1 MFGYLV
7 ADTATLTEEQLKRYQ
22 ACYCGVCRSLEKRHG
37 QLSRLTLNYD
47 MTFLVLLLSSL
58 YEPAETAG
66 EGTCI
71 RHPKTPQPWI
81 NNDICDYA
89 ADVNLA
95 LAYLKCL
102 DDWADEGNLLARTQ
116 ARVLRPG
123 YERVQDA
130 YPRQC
135 GTITQALD
143 ALHAIE
149 KENREAPDEAAACF
163 GRLMAEL
170 FVYREDRWAGTL
182 RNMGHA
188 LGRFIYLMDA
198 CMDLDGDTFH
208 NRYNPF
214 RRYYGLQDNEQRFR
228 DILKMQLGECV
239 FYFDKLP
246 LVQDAGLLK
255 NILCAGLWARF
266 DHKFKVDESR
276 TLTAFWRL

>member
-7 ADTATLTEEQLKRYQ
+7 ADTAALTREQLRRYK
-22 ACYCGVCRSLEKRHG
+22 ACYCGLCRSLERNHG

-47 MTFLVLLLSSL
+47 MTFLILLLSSL
-58 YEPAETAG
+58 YEPEETVE
-66 EGTCI
+66 EGSCI
-71 RHPKTPQPWI
+71 RHLKTPQTWVNSQI
-81 NNDICDYA
+81 SDYA

-102 DDWADEGNLLARTQ
+102 DDWADEGSLPALAQ
-116 ARVLRPG
+116 ARILRPG
-123 YERVQDA
+123 YETVQKA

-135 GTITQALD
+135 AAAAQAMD
-143 ALHAIE
+143 DLHAIE
-149 KENREAPDEAAACF
+149 EENLEAPDAAAACF

-170 FVYREDRWAGTL
+170 FVYREDRWADTL
-182 RNMGHA
+182 RNMAHA

-198 CMDLDGDTFH
+198 CMDLEGDTLH

-246 LVQDAGLLK
+246 LVQDAELLK
-255 NILCAGLWARF
+255 NILCAGLWVRF
-266 DHKFKVDESR
+266 DHKFKADGS
-276 TLTAFWRL
+276 

>member
-1 MFGYLV
+1 MFGYLT
-7 ADTATLTEEQLKRYQ
+7 ADTAALTEEQLRRYQ
-22 ACYCGVCRSLEKRHG
+22 ACYCGLCRSLEKRHG

-47 MTFLVLLLSSL
+47 MTFLVLLLGSL
-58 YEPAETAG
+58 YEPEETVG
-66 EGTCI
+66 ESTCI
-71 RHPKTPQPWI
+71 RHLKTPQPWI
-81 NNDICDYA
+81 NHEICDYA

-102 DDWADEGNLLARTQ
+102 DDWEDEGSLLALAQ

-123 YERVQDA
+123 YERVREE

-135 GTITQALD
+135 AAVAQAMED
-143 ALHAIE
+143 LHAIE

-170 FVYREDRWAGTL
+170 FVYREDRWADTL

-188 LGRFIYLMDA
+188 LGRFIYLLDA
-198 CMDLDGDTFH
+198 CMDLDSDTLH

-214 RRYYGLQDNEQRFR
+214 RRYYRREDNEQRFR

-246 LVQDAGLLK
+246 LVQDAGILK
-255 NILCAGLWARF
+255 NILCAGLWTRF
-266 DHKFKVDESR
+266 DHQFKADES
-276 TLTAFWRL
+276 

>member
-1 MFGYLV
+1 MFGYLT
-7 ADTATLTEEQLKRYQ
+7 ADTAALTEQQLQRYQ
-22 ACYCGVCRSLEKRHG
+22 ACYCGLCRSLEKRHG

-58 YEPAETAG
+58 YEPVETAG
-66 EGTCI
+66 ENTCL
-71 RHPKTPQPWI
+71 RHPKALRPWL
-81 NNDICDYA
+81 NSEICDYA
-89 ADVNLA
+89 ADMNLA
-95 LAYLKCL
+95 LAHLKCL
-102 DDWADEGNLLARTQ
+102 DDWADEGSLLALSQ
-116 ARVLRPG
+116 ARVLRHG
-123 YERVQDA
+123 YEWVQKA

-135 GTITQALD
+135 GAITQALEE
-143 ALHAIE
+143 LQAIE

-170 FVYREDRWAGTL
+170 FVYREDRWADTL
-182 RNMGHA
+182 RNMAHA

-198 CMDLDGDTFH
+198 CMDLEGDTFH

-246 LVQDAGLLK
+246 LVQDVGLLK

-266 DHKFKVDESR
+266 DRKFSNRKES
-276 TLTAFWRL
+276 

>member
-1 MFGYLV
+1 MFGYLT
-7 ADTATLTEEQLKRYQ
+7 ADTASLTEDQLRRYQ
-22 ACYCGVCRSLEKRHG
+22 ACYCGLCRSLEKRHG

-47 MTFLVLLLSSL
+47 VTFLVLLLSSL

-66 EGTCI
+66 ERACI
-71 RHPKTPQPWI
+71 RHLKTPQPWI
-81 NNDICDYA
+81 NNEICDYA

-102 DDWADEGNLLARTQ
+102 DDWEDEGSLPALAQ
-116 ARVLRPG
+116 ARILRPG
-123 YERVQDA
+123 FETVQKA

-135 GTITQALD
+135 AAMAQALED
-143 ALHAIE
+143 LHAIE
-149 KENREAPDEAAACF
+149 KENLEAPDAAAACF

-170 FVYREDRWAGTL
+170 FVYREDRWADTL
-182 RNMGHA
+182 RHMAHA
-188 LGRFIYLMDA
+188 LGRFLYLMDA
-198 CMDLDGDTFH
+198 CMDLESDTLH
-208 NRYNPF
+208 NSYNPF
-214 RRYYGLQDNEQRFR
+214 RRYYRRSDNEQRFR

-266 DHKFKVDESR
+266 DRKFKVNERKES
-276 TLTAFWRL
+276 

>member
-1 MFGYLV
+1 MFGYLT

-22 ACYCGVCRSLEKRHG
+22 ACYCGLCRSLEKRHG

-47 MTFLVLLLSSL
+47 VTFLVLLLSSL

-66 EGTCI
+66 ESTCI

-81 NNDICDYA
+81 NNEICDYA

-102 DDWADEGNLLARTQ
+102 DDWEDEGSLPALAQ

-123 YERVQDA
+123 YQRVQKA

-135 GTITQALD
+135 TAMEQALKD
-143 ALHAIE
+143 LHAIE
-149 KENREAPDEAAACF
+149 KENREAPDAAAACF

-170 FVYREDRWAGTL
+170 FVYKEDRWADTL
-182 RNMGHA
+182 RHMAHA
-188 LGRFIYLMDA
+188 LGRFLYLMDA
-198 CMDLDGDTFH
+198 CMDLDSDTLH
-208 NRYNPF
+208 NNYNPF
-214 RRYYGLQDNEQRFR
+214 RRYYRRPDNEQRFR

-266 DHKFKVDESR
+266 DRKFKVDERKES
-276 TLTAFWRL
+276 

>member
-7 ADTATLTEEQLKRYQ
+7 ADTAALTEEQLQRYQ
-22 ACYCGVCRSLEKRHG
+22 ACYCGLCRSLEKRHG

-58 YEPAETAG
+58 YEPEESLG

-71 RHPKTPQPWI
+71 RHPKEPQGWI
-81 NNDICDYA
+81 GSSVCDYA

-102 DDWADEGNLLARTQ
+102 DDWEDDGSLLALTQ

-123 YERVQDA
+123 YQMARER

-135 GTITQALD
+135 AAMEQALD

-170 FVYREDRWAGTL
+170 FVYREDRWAEAL
-182 RNMGHA
+182 RGMGHA
-188 LGRFIYLMDA
+188 LGRVIYLMDA
-198 CMDLDGDTFH
+198 CLDLDSDTFH

-214 RRYYGLQDNEQRFR
+214 RRYYGLQNNEQRFR

-246 LVQDAGLLK
+246 LVQDAGLMK
-255 NILCAGLWARF
+255 NILCAGIWARF
-266 DHKFKVDESR
+266 DQKFSTGSKPVKRKES
-276 TLTAFWRL
+276 

>member
-1 MFGYLV
+1 MFGYLT
-7 ADTATLTEEQLKRYQ
+7 ADTAALTEEQLKRYQ
-22 ACYCGVCRSLEKRHG
+22 ACYCGLCRSLEKRHG

-47 MTFLVLLLSSL
+47 VTFLVLLLSSL

-71 RHPKTPQPWI
+71 RHLKTPQPWI
-81 NNDICDYA
+81 NNEICDYA

-102 DDWADEGNLLARTQ
+102 DDWEDEGSLPALTQ
-116 ARVLRPG
+116 ARVLRPS
-123 YERVQDA
+123 YETVQKA

-135 GTITQALD
+135 AAMEQALKE
-143 ALHAIE
+143 LHAIE
-149 KENREAPDEAAACF
+149 QENREAPDAAAACF

-170 FVYREDRWAGTL
+170 FVYREDRWADTL
-182 RNMGHA
+182 RHMAHA
-188 LGRFIYLMDA
+188 LGRFLYLMDA
-198 CMDLDGDTFH
+198 CMDLDSDTLH
-208 NRYNPF
+208 NSYNPF
-214 RRYYGLQDNEQRFR
+214 RRYYRRPDNEQRFR

-266 DHKFKVDESR
+266 DRKFKVDERKES
-276 TLTAFWRL
+276 

>member
-1 MFGYLV
+1 MFGYLT

-22 ACYCGVCRSLEKRHG
+22 ACYCGLCRSLEKRHG

-47 MTFLVLLLSSL
+47 VTFLVQLLSSL

-71 RHPKTPQPWI
+71 RHPKTPQPWV
-81 NNDICDYA
+81 NNAICDYA

-102 DDWADEGNLLARTQ
+102 DDWEDEGSLLALSQ

-123 YERVQDA
+123 YETVQKA

-135 GTITQALD
+135 ATMEQALKD
-143 ALHAIE
+143 LHAIE
-149 KENREAPDEAAACF
+149 QENLEAPDAAAACF

-170 FVYREDRWAGTL
+170 FVYREDRWADTL
-182 RNMGHA
+182 RHMAHA
-188 LGRFIYLMDA
+188 LGRFLYLMDA
-198 CMDLDGDTFH
+198 CMDLDSDTLH
-208 NRYNPF
+208 NNYNPF
-214 RRYYGLQDNEQRFR
+214 RRYYRRPDNEQRFR

-246 LVQDAGLLK
+246 LVQDAELLK

-266 DHKFKVDESR
+266 DRKFKVDERKES
-276 TLTAFWRL
+276 

>member
-1 MFGYLV
+1 MFGYLT

-22 ACYCGVCRSLEKRHG
+22 ACYCGLCRSLEKRHG

-47 MTFLVLLLSSL
+47 VTFLVLLLSSL

-66 EGTCI
+66 ERTCI
-71 RHPKTPQPWI
+71 RHPKTPQPWM
-81 NNDICDYA
+81 NNEICDYA

-102 DDWADEGNLLARTQ
+102 DDWEDEGSLLALTQ
-116 ARVLRPG
+116 ARVLRPD
-123 YERVQDA
+123 YETVQKA

-135 GTITQALD
+135 AAMAQALEE
-143 ALHAIE
+143 LHAIE
-149 KENREAPDEAAACF
+149 KENLEAPDAAAACF

-170 FVYREDRWAGTL
+170 FVYREDRWADTL
-182 RNMGHA
+182 RHMAHA

-198 CMDLDGDTFH
+198 CMDLDSDTLH
-208 NRYNPF
+208 NSYNPF
-214 RRYYGLQDNEQRFR
+214 RRYYRCSDNEQRFR

-266 DHKFKVDESR
+266 DRKFKVDERKES
-276 TLTAFWRL
+276 

>member
-1 MFGYLV
+1 MFGYLT

-22 ACYCGVCRSLEKRHG
+22 SCYCGLCRSLEKRHG

-47 MTFLVLLLSSL
+47 VTFLVLLLSSL

-66 EGTCI
+66 ERTCI

-81 NNDICDYA
+81 NNEVCDYA

-102 DDWADEGNLLARTQ
+102 DDWEDEGSLLALSQ

-123 YERVQDA
+123 YETVQKA

-135 GTITQALD
+135 ATMEQALKD
-143 ALHAIE
+143 LHAIE
-149 KENREAPDEAAACF
+149 QENLEAPDAAAACF
-163 GRLMAEL
+163 GQLMAEL
-170 FVYREDRWAGTL
+170 FVYQEDRWADTL
-182 RNMGHA
+182 RHMAHA
-188 LGRFIYLMDA
+188 LGRFLYLMDA
-198 CMDLDGDTFH
+198 CMDLDSDTLH
-208 NRYNPF
+208 NSYNPF
-214 RRYYGLQDNEQRFR
+214 RRYYRRPDNEQLFR

-266 DHKFKVDESR
+266 DRKFKVDERKES
-276 TLTAFWRL
+276 

>member
-1 MFGYLV
+1 MFGYLT

-22 ACYCGVCRSLEKRHG
+22 ACYCGLCRSLEKRHG

-47 MTFLVLLLSSL
+47 VTFLVLLLSSL

-66 EGTCI
+66 ESTCI
-71 RHPKTPQPWI
+71 RHLKTPQPWI
-81 NNDICDYA
+81 NNEICDYA

-102 DDWADEGNLLARTQ
+102 DDWEDEGSLPALTQ

-123 YERVQDA
+123 YETVQKA

-135 GTITQALD
+135 AAMEQALKD
-143 ALHAIE
+143 LHSIE
-149 KENREAPDEAAACF
+149 QENREAPDAAAACF

-170 FVYREDRWAGTL
+170 FVYREDRWADTL
-182 RNMGHA
+182 RHMAHA
-188 LGRFIYLMDA
+188 LGRFLYLMDA
-198 CMDLDGDTFH
+198 CMDLDSDTLH
-208 NRYNPF
+208 NSYNPF
-214 RRYYGLQDNEQRFR
+214 RRYYRRPDNEQRFR

-266 DHKFKVDESR
+266 DRKFKVDERKES
-276 TLTAFWRL
+276 

>member
-1 MFGYLV
+1 MFGYLT
-7 ADTATLTEEQLKRYQ
+7 ADTAALTEEQLKRYQ
-22 ACYCGVCRSLEKRHG
+22 ACYCGLCRSLEKRHG

-47 MTFLVLLLSSL
+47 VTFLVLLLSSL

-71 RHPKTPQPWI
+71 RHLKTPQPWI
-81 NNDICDYA
+81 NNEICDYA

-102 DDWADEGNLLARTQ
+102 DDWEDEGSLPALTQ
-116 ARVLRPG
+116 ARVLRPS
-123 YERVQDA
+123 YETVQKA

-135 GTITQALD
+135 AAMEQALKE
-143 ALHAIE
+143 LHAIE
-149 KENREAPDEAAACF
+149 QENREAPDAAAACF
-163 GRLMAEL
+163 GRRMAEL
-170 FVYREDRWAGTL
+170 FVYREDRWADTL
-182 RNMGHA
+182 RHMAHA
-188 LGRFIYLMDA
+188 LGRFLYLMDA
-198 CMDLDGDTFH
+198 CMDLDSDTLH
-208 NRYNPF
+208 NSYNPF
-214 RRYYGLQDNEQRFR
+214 RRYYRRPDNEQRFR

-266 DHKFKVDESR
+266 DRKFKVDERKES
-276 TLTAFWRL
+276 

>member
-1 MFGYLV
+1 MFGYLT
-7 ADTATLTEEQLKRYQ
+7 ADTASLTEDQLRRYQ
-22 ACYCGVCRSLEKRHG
+22 ACYCGLCRSLEKRHG

-47 MTFLVLLLSSL
+47 VTFLVLLLSSL

-66 EGTCI
+66 ERTCI
-71 RHPKTPQPWI
+71 RHLKTPQPWI
-81 NNDICDYA
+81 NNEICDYA

-102 DDWADEGNLLARTQ
+102 DDWEDEGSLPALAQ
-116 ARVLRPG
+116 ARILRPG
-123 YERVQDA
+123 FETVQKA

-135 GTITQALD
+135 AAMAQALED
-143 ALHAIE
+143 LHAIE
-149 KENREAPDEAAACF
+149 KENLEAPDAAAACF

-170 FVYREDRWAGTL
+170 FVYREDRWADTL
-182 RNMGHA
+182 RHMAHA
-188 LGRFIYLMDA
+188 LGCFLYLMDA
-198 CMDLDGDTFH
+198 CMDLESDTLH
-208 NRYNPF
+208 NSYNPF
-214 RRYYGLQDNEQRFR
+214 RRYYHRSDNEQRFR

-266 DHKFKVDESR
+266 DRKFKVNERKES
-276 TLTAFWRL
+276 

>member
-1 MFGYLV
+1 MFGYLA
-7 ADTATLTEEQLKRYQ
+7 ADTATLTEAQLQRYQ
-22 ACYCGVCRSLEKRHG
+22 ACYCGLCRSLKKRHG

-58 YEPAETAG
+58 YEPEERLG

-71 RHPKTPQPWI
+71 RHPKAPQSWI
-81 NNDICDYA
+81 GSSICDYA
-89 ADVNLA
+89 ADVNLV

-102 DDWADEGNLLARTQ
+102 DDWEDEGSLPALAQ
-116 ARVLRPG
+116 ARILRPG
-123 YERVQDA
+123 YQIAQER

-135 GTITQALD
+135 AAMEQALD

-163 GRLMAEL
+163 GQLMAEL
-170 FVYREDRWAGTL
+170 FVYREDRWAEPL
-182 RNMGHA
+182 RGMGHA
-188 LGRFIYLMDA
+188 LGRVIYLMDA
-198 CMDLDGDTFH
+198 CLDLDSDTFH

-214 RRYYGLQDNEQRFR
+214 RRYYGLQNNEQRFR

-246 LVQDAGLLK
+246 LVQDAGLMK
-255 NILCAGLWARF
+255 NILCAGIWARF
-266 DHKFKVDESR
+266 DQKFSKRKES
-276 TLTAFWRL
+276 

>member
-1 MFGYLV
+1 MFGYLT
-7 ADTATLTEEQLKRYQ
+7 ADTAALTEEQLRRYQ
-22 ACYCGVCRSLEKRHG
+22 ACYCGLCRSLEKRHG

-47 MTFLVLLLSSL
+47 MTFLVLLLGSL
-58 YEPAETAG
+58 YEPEETVG
-66 EGTCI
+66 ESTCI
-71 RHPKTPQPWI
+71 RHLKTPRPWI
-81 NNDICDYA
+81 NHEICDYA

-102 DDWADEGNLLARTQ
+102 DDWEDEGSLLALTQ

-123 YERVQDA
+123 YGRVQKA

-135 GTITQALD
+135 AAMAQALED
-143 ALHAIE
+143 LHAIE
-149 KENREAPDEAAACF
+149 KENLEAPDAAAACF

-170 FVYREDRWAGTL
+170 FVYREDRWADTL

-188 LGRFIYLMDA
+188 LGRFIYLLDA
-198 CMDLDGDTFH
+198 CMDLDSDTLH

-214 RRYYGLQDNEQRFR
+214 RRYYRREDNEQRFR

-246 LVQDAGLLK
+246 LVQDAGILK
-255 NILCAGLWARF
+255 NILCAGLWIRF
-266 DHKFKVDESR
+266 DHQFKADES
-276 TLTAFWRL
+276 

>member
-1 MFGYLV
+1 MFGYLT
-7 ADTATLTEEQLKRYQ
+7 ADTAALTEEQLRRYQ
-22 ACYCGVCRSLEKRHG
+22 ACYCGLCRSLEKRHG

-47 MTFLVLLLSSL
+47 MTFLVLLLGSL
-58 YEPAETAG
+58 YEPEETAG
-66 EGTCI
+66 ESTCI
-71 RHPKTPQPWI
+71 RHLKTPRPWI
-81 NNDICDYA
+81 NHEICDYA

-102 DDWADEGNLLARTQ
+102 DDWEDEGSLLALAQ

-123 YERVQDA
+123 YGRVQKA

-135 GTITQALD
+135 AAMAQALED
-143 ALHAIE
+143 LHAIE

-170 FVYREDRWAGTL
+170 FVYREDRWADTL

-188 LGRFIYLMDA
+188 LGRFIYLLDA
-198 CMDLDGDTFH
+198 CMDLDSDTLH

-214 RRYYGLQDNEQRFR
+214 RRYYRREDNEQRFR

-246 LVQDAGLLK
+246 LVQDAGILK
-255 NILCAGLWARF
+255 NILCAGLWTRF
-266 DHKFKVDESR
+266 DHQFKADES
-276 TLTAFWRL
+276 

>member
-7 ADTATLTEEQLKRYQ
+7 ADTAALTQEQLQRYK
-22 ACYCGVCRSLEKRHG
+22 ACYCGLCRSLEKRHG
-37 QLSRLTLNYD
+37 QLSRLTLNFD
-47 MTFLVLLLSSL
+47 MSFLVLLLSSL
-58 YEPAETAG
+58 YEPEETVE
-66 EGTCI
+66 EGSCI
-71 RHPKTPQPWI
+71 RHPKTPQIWVNSQI
-81 NNDICDYA
+81 SDYA

-102 DDWADEGNLLARTQ
+102 DDWADEGSLLALAQ

-123 YERVQDA
+123 YEAVRKA
-130 YPRQC
+130 WPRQC
-135 GTITQALD
+135 AAMDQALK

-149 KENREAPDEAAACF
+149 RENREAPDEAAACF

-170 FVYREDRWAGTL
+170 FVYREDRWADTL
-182 RNMGHA
+182 RNMAHA

-198 CMDLDGDTFH
+198 CMDLDGDTLH

-214 RRYYGLQDNEQRFR
+214 RRYYGLTDNEQRFR

-266 DHKFKVDESR
+266 DHKFSKRKDS
-276 TLTAFWRL
+276 

>member
-1 MFGYLV
+1 MFGYLT

-22 ACYCGVCRSLEKRHG
+22 ACYCGLCRSLEKRHG

-47 MTFLVLLLSSL
+47 VTFLVLLLSSL
-58 YEPAETAG
+58 YEPGETAG

-81 NNDICDYA
+81 NNEVCDYA

-102 DDWADEGNLLARTQ
+102 DDWEDEGSLLALTQ

-123 YERVQDA
+123 YETVQKA

-135 GTITQALD
+135 
-143 ALHAIE
+143 
-149 KENREAPDEAAACF
+149 AA
-163 GRLMAEL
+163 MAEL
-170 FVYREDRWAGTL
+170 FVYREDRWADTL
-182 RNMGHA
+182 RHMAHA

-198 CMDLDGDTFH
+198 CMDLDSDTLH
-208 NRYNPF
+208 NSYNPF
-214 RRYYGLQDNEQRFR
+214 RRYYRRSDNEQRFR

-266 DHKFKVDESR
+266 DRKFKVDERKES
-276 TLTAFWRL
+276 

>member
-1 MFGYLV
+1 MFGYLT

-22 ACYCGVCRSLEKRHG
+22 ACYCGLCRSLEKRHG

-58 YEPAETAG
+58 YEPGETAG

-81 NNDICDYA
+81 NDEVCDYA

-102 DDWADEGNLLARTQ
+102 DDWEDEGSLLALTQ

-123 YERVQDA
+123 YETVQKA

-135 GTITQALD
+135 AAMEQALK
-143 ALHAIE
+143 ALPAIE
-149 KENREAPDEAAACF
+149 KENLEAPDAAAACF

-170 FVYREDRWAGTL
+170 FVYREDRWADTL
-182 RNMGHA
+182 RHMAHA

-198 CMDLDGDTFH
+198 CMDLDSDTLH
-208 NRYNPF
+208 NSYNPF
-214 RRYYGLQDNEQRFR
+214 RRYYRRSDNEQRFR

-266 DHKFKVDESR
+266 DRKFKVDERKES
-276 TLTAFWRL
+276 

>member
-1 MFGYLV
+1 MFGYLT

-22 ACYCGVCRSLEKRHG
+22 ACYCGLCRSLEKRHG

-47 MTFLVLLLSSL
+47 VTFLVLLLSSL

-81 NNDICDYA
+81 NNEICDYA

-102 DDWADEGNLLARTQ
+102 DDWEDEGSLPALAQ

-123 YERVQDA
+123 YHRVKKA

-135 GTITQALD
+135 AAMEQALKD
-143 ALHAIE
+143 LHAIE
-149 KENREAPDEAAACF
+149 KENREAPDTAAACF

-170 FVYREDRWAGTL
+170 FVYKEDRWADTL
-182 RNMGHA
+182 RHMAHA
-188 LGRFIYLMDA
+188 LGRFLYLMDA
-198 CMDLDGDTFH
+198 CMDLNSDTLH
-208 NRYNPF
+208 NNYNPF
-214 RRYYGLQDNEQRFR
+214 RRYYRCPDNEQRFR

-266 DHKFKVDESR
+266 DRKFKVDERKES
-276 TLTAFWRL
+276 